1 MDRVQQRLG
10 GACWCST
17 LRGTVMSSMRALLR
31 TSVLLASWVGCAPAA
46 TAEESGAACSPEQLK
61 SLLRRSD
68 ATIARL
74 EARML
79 DLEWQVGWEPTHVPC
94 GGAGLST
101 RVLFTAVIR
110 MCAGLLY
117 LWADGLRRLTL
128 DLSHKTKHI

>member
-1 MDRVQQRLG
+1 VDRVQQRLG

-79 DLEWQVGWEPTHVPC
+79 DLEWQVGWETNPRAVWWC
-94 GGAGLST
+94 GFIDTS
-101 RVLFTAVIR
+101 VIHGGDTYVR
-110 MCAGLLY
+110 WPLVSLGRWTPAPNP
-117 LWADGLRRLTL
+117 R
-128 DLSHKTKHI
+128 S